1 MNAPQTII
9 HWILAASA
17 GAAVMFFAAGLT
29 SYFERP
35 RQRPLWVRVIH
46 DMTRGLAILHLVIVV
61 LVPPRSE
68 LWATVGIVLYT
79 TAVAIFLSA
88 IETARRTRLQRSF
101 IDQPLPDR
109 LITDGPFRWVRH
121 PFYVGYVCGAV
132 AGPIA
137 VPSLAL
143 VVLAAI
149 MTAITITAAFRE
161 ERVWLASPRAET
173 YRQYRRRTGMFVPFV
188 GRG

>member
-1 MNAPQTII
+1 
-9 HWILAASA
+9 
-17 GAAVMFFAAGLT
+17 MFFAAGLT
-29 SYFERP
+29 SYFDRP
-35 RQRPLWVRVIH
+35 VQRPAWVRAIH
-46 DMTRGLAILHLVIVV
+46 DATRVLALLHLLIVV
-61 LVPPRSE
+61 LVPPRSD

-79 TAVAIFLSA
+79 TAVAIFLAA
-88 IETARRTRLQRSF
+88 IETARRTRLQRAF

-121 PFYVGYVCGAV
+121 PFYTGYICGAV

-137 VPSLAL
+137 VKSATL

-149 MTAITITAAFRE
+149 MSTITISAAFRE
-161 ERVWLASPRAET
+161 ERVWLASPRAEA
-173 YRQYRRRTGMFVPFV
+173 YRQYQRRTGMFLPLL